1 MRRALLAIPLLLSL
15 LACGGGGGAVKGPPA
30 AQGGGPAPGPGPAP
44 GGGGTGGASPA
55 ASCQFTYDAA
65 GKDRYPEGIRECYPK
80 FPIPPPKK
88 ALLDR
93 HIQLA
98 QDHWSLV
105 ENSKVAILRPGTL
118 TAAQILGTRLEAPHP
133 PQVAQ
138 VDLDQDSALGPIHY
152 HLRAQPYAYRDG
164 EAYVDFANR
173 QIGGGVMT
181 RGFVQ
186 EEILML
192 ETNFLPWVAAL
203 KARGAK
209 GVSFCPDV
217 PLDSLDTQPVV
228 IKLRRFLEVAHVHEI
243 YGRKLV
249 GAGPFDPARHLVPL
263 ATPVDI
269 YMPAMAAPNYKRGS
283 GGGGT
288 GHGPKPGGFGHRIE
302 TRGPRPGGRSHNPGS
317 TIRKRGHKPGGPSR
331 KPGGPGRHY
340 TLAAIQDLMVL
351 ATRAF
356 YDTLMSQ
363 DQDGKPLVI
372 HTGNWGCG
380 AYGNSKRTIWVVQRV
395 ALEAAYRLFS
405 QATGKALDVTFHYD
419 AFDRDSVRQANE
431 ASNVFSTWPEGLTL
445 RDYANRVIQKV
456 QSDPAGWEAGR

>member
-15 LACGGGGGAVKGPPA
+15 LACGGGGGAVKGLPEAP
-30 AQGGGPAPGPGPAP
+30 GGGPAPGS
-44 GGGGTGGASPA
+44 GGAGGASPA

-65 GKDRYPEGIRECYPK
+65 GKDRYPEGIQECYPK

-98 QDHWSLV
+98 QANWPLL
-105 ENSKVAILRPGTL
+105 ENSKVAIVRPGTL

-138 VDLDQDSALGPIHY
+138 VDLDQDFALGPIHY

-173 QIGGGVMT
+173 KIGGGVMT

-228 IKLRRFLEVAHVHEI
+228 IKLRRFLEVAHVHAI
-243 YGRKLV
+243 YGRKLL
-249 GAGPFDPARHLVPL
+249 GAKPFDPVQHLVPL

-269 YMPAMAAPNYKRGS
+269 YMPAMAAPDYKRGP

-288 GHGPKPGGFGHRIE
+288 GHGGSHGGIDHRIE
-302 TRGPRPGGRSHNPGS
+302 S
-317 TIRKRGHKPGGPSR
+317 RGHKPGGHSR
-331 KPGGPGRHY
+331 KPGRTGHKSGSPSHKHAAPASHY
-340 TLAAIQDLMVL
+340 TLKAIQDLMVL

-356 YDTLMSQ
+356 YDTLMAQ

-380 AYGNSKRTIWVVQRV
+380 AYGNSRRTIWVVQRA

-405 QATGKALDVTFHYD
+405 QATGKALDVAYHYD
-419 AFDRDSVRQANE
+419 AFDRGSVRQANE
-431 ASNVFSTWPEGLTL
+431 ASNVFSTWPSGLTL
-445 RDYANRVIQKV
+445 SDYANRVFQKV
-456 QSDPAGWEAGR
+456 QSDPAGWEPGR